1 MARQK
6 LTTRMTGIPR
16 YPHGAS
22 PLVIE
27 IIHSSP
33 SHGAS
38 PSRSSSS
45 DADSSSFSLSRSY
58 SKRGTSSKRARLS
71 PTPSH
76 KGKGKGKAIP
86 VSASSS
92 PSRSYFERGT
102 SSKRARLSPTP
113 SHKGKSKAIS
123 DSSSSSPSHEK
134 PSESLDSF
142 VRQTHEGIPGYVHRP
157 LSPPPSHP
165 MTMMDAIVAL
175 EDVLAQIHM
184 LTSSV
189 NAIKR
194 NIEDRINKAA
204 RK

>member
-1 MARQK
+1 MNVSEAMARQK

-16 YPHGAS
+16 YRYGAS
-22 PLVIE
+22 PPVIE
-27 IIHSSP
+27 MSHSSP
-33 SHGAS
+33 SHDAS

-45 DADSSSFSLSRSY
+45 DDSSSSSPSRSY
-58 SKRGTSSKRARLS
+58 SERGTSSKRARLS

-76 KGKGKGKAIP
+76 KGKGKAIP
-86 VSASSS
+86 
-92 PSRSYFERGT
+92 R
-102 SSKRARLSPTP
+102 
-113 SHKGKSKAIS
+113 
-123 DSSSSSPSHEK
+123 
-134 PSESLDSF
+134 
-142 VRQTHEGIPGYVHRP
+142 THEGILGYVHRP

-165 MTMMDAIVAL
+165 MTMMDVVAAL

-189 NAIKR
+189 NVIKR